1 MNRFSLNRI
10 AFEAL
15 VQVKTTDK
23 NAQRNAVLSLT
34 HHLRAHGL
42 SATVGFGLADDTV
55 GAKSMTEAFVGFV
68 GALDKACAIQGHDTQ
83 DKAQNLQNE
92 PAATY
97 LLHSRLALQLADGFA
112 LAARALWPADESHQ
126 QHATTEAS
134 HA

>member
-15 VQVKTTDK
+15 EQVNTTDK
-23 NAQRNAVLSLT
+23 NAQRNAALGLA

-42 SATVGFGLADDTV
+42 SATVGFSLEDGTDDTQSV
-55 GAKSMTEAFVGFV
+55 ANAFV
-68 GALDKACAIQGHDTQ
+68 GALDKACLLQGNNNQ
-83 DKAQNLQNE
+83 DKAKALKSE

-97 LLHSRLALQLADGFA
+97 LLHSRLALPLADGFA
-112 LAARALWPADESHQ
+112 LAARARWPADDSTQ
-126 QHATTEAS
+126 QHATAEAT